1 MTSMYFCQN
10 LKIMEIKDTI
20 NEVWNDRSLLK
31 QDAYS
36 NAIKLVIEEVDKGRL
51 RVAEPQ
57 GDTWVVNEWVKQA
70 ILMYFAIQ
78 PMQTWE
84 LAPFEFH
91 DKMLLKSNY
100 AALGVRAVPHAVAR
114 YGAYLAKNVVLMP
127 SYVNIGAFVDEGT
140 MVDTWATVGSC
151 AQIGKG
157 VHLSG
162 GVGIGGVLEP
172 LQASPVIIEDGCF
185 IGSRCIVVEGVHLEK
200 EVVLGANVV
209 LTQSTKIIDVSG
221 ANPIEYKG
229 RVPARS
235 VVIPGSYRKT
245 FPSGDYQVSCAL
257 IIGQRKPSTDLKT
270 SLNAALRDFTVAV

>member
-114 YGAYLAKNVVLMP
+114 RANRDPACQTHTARWLVR
-127 SYVNIGAFVDEGT
+127 S
-140 MVDTWATVGSC
+140 SC
-151 AQIGKG
+151 RCYRA
-157 VHLSG
+157 SG
-162 GVGIGGVLEP
+162 RNRG
-172 LQASPVIIEDGCF
+172 
-185 IGSRCIVVEGVHLEK
+185 
-200 EVVLGANVV
+200 
-209 LTQSTKIIDVSG
+209 
-221 ANPIEYKG
+221 NPK
-229 RVPARS
+229 
-235 VVIPGSYRKT
+235 
-245 FPSGDYQVSCAL
+245 L
-257 IIGQRKPSTDLKT
+257 GQRYH
-270 SLNAALRDFTVAV
+270 RR

>member
-31 QDAYS
+31 QEAYS

-100 AALGVRAVPHAVAR
+100 PALGVRAVPHAVAR

-245 FPSGDYQVSCAL
+245 FPAGDYQVSCAL

-270 SLNAALRDFTVAV
+270 SLNDALRDFNVAV